1 MQGQYREFCASVA
14 ADTNGRFHG
23 APTKAI
29 FRTVEKSAAR
39 PDKSRRFVTD
49 SVVDL
54 VRGALEYNNFAGLLR
69 GLRALFESPLLFEVV
84 RMKNRFASPTDA
96 GWRDVVINGRLRKDR
111 RIRHIVEIQ
120 LHYAPLVAVREQL
133 GGHVIYAKQRAL
145 AEALEIVGIA
155 AE

>member
-69 GLRALFESPLLFEVV
+69 GLRALFESPLFEVL

-145 AEALEIVGIA
+145 VEALEIVGIGA
-155 AE
+155 